1 MVVGG
6 GGGEIFTPSPPRQQH
21 KALNVTIST
30 DNLLSS
36 QTKRA
41 QAVKIK
47 PVPSVMSINDQHKNL
62 KLQFI
67 IPPAML
73 CHTYKYT
80 QMCIT
85 HTHTRFLLKFAV
97 CVNQNNPDNVLPRSL
112 TNSHKKRK
120 PPYLLLANTV

>member
-1 MVVGG
+1 MVVVVGG
-6 GGGEIFTPSPPRQQH
+6 GELFTPSPPRQQH

-73 CHTYKYT
+73 CHTYK
-80 QMCIT
+80 CVSHT
-85 HTHTRFLLKFAV
+85 HTHVFF
-97 CVNQNNPDNVLPRSL
+97 
-112 TNSHKKRK
+112 
-120 PPYLLLANTV
+120 